1 MTQNLDRLG
10 AAFDQCVE
18 SALPSVDYAAW
29 YNCQVVSQ
37 NADGSVDL
45 QPNVSYIPSQKNI
58 QLLFPF
64 PGVKITVQEGAQVLL
79 GWSNGDPAYPVA
91 ALWAGGSPGD
101 LQTLSIAAAQS
112 VSIGAN
118 AVLAAAR
125 ETDPISAN
133 AAMVSWMAAVV
144 AAFAAATPPA
154 TVPPGPPVIGTIESG
169 SAVVTLA

>member
-101 LQTLSIAAAQS
+101 LQTLSIGPTRCSRQRVKRIRSRQMLRWAP
-112 VSIGAN
+112 GW
-118 AVLAAAR
+118 R
-125 ETDPISAN
+125 R
-133 AAMVSWMAAVV
+133 SWRRSLRQPHPRPFRLVRRSLERSRV
-144 AAFAAATPPA
+144 GRPW
-154 TVPPGPPVIGTIESG
+154 
-169 SAVVTLA
+169 